1 LRVYFVFKFET
12 RQFHFNL
19 CVISRVS
26 EEQGE
31 VLMGGPGDESPVGGM
46 CAGASSTAGASNYY
60 QQQQQQQQQQG
71 GCSSGGGGGGGGSP
85 YRVQR
90 HAANVRE
97 RKRMLRSAPT
107 LGPKDTVKM

>member
-1 LRVYFVFKFET
+1 
-12 RQFHFNL
+12 
-19 CVISRVS
+19 
-26 EEQGE
+26 
-31 VLMGGPGDESPVGGM
+31 MGGPGDESPVGGM
-46 CAGASSTAGASNYY
+46 CAGASSTAGASNNYY
-60 QQQQQQQQQQG
+60 PQQQQQQQQQQG
-71 GCSSGGGGGGGGSP
+71 GCSSGGGGGGGGGGSP